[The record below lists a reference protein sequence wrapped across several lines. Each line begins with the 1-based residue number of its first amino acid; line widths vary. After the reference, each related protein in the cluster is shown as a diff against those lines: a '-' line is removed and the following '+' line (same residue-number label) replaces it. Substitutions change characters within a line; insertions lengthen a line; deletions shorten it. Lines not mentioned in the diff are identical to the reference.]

1 MPLKHY
7 KIYIDILANLKTFV
21 LDSLMHL
28 SKDKCKH
35 METLV
40 FRFVKDLEMKQ
51 ILSFQGL
58 LYPIGMAVLHA
69 VVHTFHIM
77 YFRH

>member
-1 MPLKHY
+1 ME
-7 KIYIDILANLKTFV
+7 T
-21 LDSLMHL
+21 LDSL
-28 SKDKCKH
+28 K
-35 METLV
+35 
-40 FRFVKDLEMKQ
+40 KDLEMKQ

-58 LYPIGMAVLHA
+58 FYHIGMAVLHA

>member
-1 MPLKHY
+1 
-7 KIYIDILANLKTFV
+7 
-21 LDSLMHL
+21 MHL

-35 METLV
+35 MKTLDSLK
-40 FRFVKDLEMKQ
+40 KDLEMKQ

-58 LYPIGMAVLHA
+58 FYHIGMAVLHA